1 MSAQSPTDRERLLLA
16 QIESLKAELTRAHE
30 LAAWFR
36 DDHTRTLPV
45 VANFRLWR
53 MGHQDTEAFHA
64 NLRGDSCGKAISL
77 GPVVPIQAMGELN
90 DWCERKA
97 RKERL

>member
-1 MSAQSPTDRERLLLA
+1 MSAESPTDRERALLA

-30 LAAWFR
+30 LAAWFQA
-36 DDHTRTLPV
+36 DHTRTLPV

-53 MGHQDTEAFHA
+53 MGHQSAAEFHEHLLGDT
-64 NLRGDSCGKAISL
+64 CGKVISL

-97 RKERL
+97 RKEKP

>member
-1 MSAQSPTDRERLLLA
+1 MSVQYPTDYEHALLE
-16 QIESLKAELTRAHE
+16 QIADLKAELERARE

-64 NLRGDSCGKAISL
+64 NLHGDSCGKAISL

-90 DWCERKA
+90 DWCARKA
-97 RKERL
+97 RP